1 MIKLLAAFCLWMLIK
16 TQGENDEYNQKRST
30 YYGSNDVS

>member
-1 MIKLLAAFCLWMLIK
+1 MLIK